1 MCAGTTTR
9 KEQINHRELFSATTD
24 KNEKISEDCFSKGKF
39 DKGRLLIFICKYEP
53 NTPHYVQEPQLSQQ
67 EPWLT

>member
-1 MCAGTTTR
+1 MCAETTTR

-24 KNEKISEDCFSKGKF
+24 KTEKINEDCFSKVKF

-67 EPWLT
+67 GP